1 MKIGLTTRAAVAA
14 DADAV
19 CTVLRLAILETC
31 VDDHRHEPAILDAWL
46 GNKHPAQ
53 VAAWMAVPA
62 NYMVVAEMALADQP
76 HVAGG
81 DIGSVGI
88 VGVAL
93 INQAGKLALCH
104 VLPQAQRHG
113 VGTALLRAAEAKAR
127 EWGVGTVRIDGTRNS
142 QQFYARFGYNDA
154 GRDKTSYGLECNLLW
169 KELNASP
176 GTSPGTSPGHNS
188 GSKRFCSCN
197 PHPSL

>member
-46 GNKHPAQ
+46 GNKQPSQ

-62 NYMVVAEMALADQP
+62 NYMVVAEMALPDQP
-76 HVAGG
+76 HAAAAAGSVG
-81 DIGSVGI
+81 AGVGI

-142 QQFYARFGYNDA
+142 QAFYARFGYNDA

-169 KELNASP
+169 KQLDAGPGASP
-176 GTSPGTSPGHNS
+176 VHNS

-197 PHPSL
+197 PNPSL